1 MGPHSA
7 CLYRGRHGSRLLRPH
22 ICSWGRLDGGESG
35 ECEVMVLLLLA
46 LQPSARLLTPW
57 SLNIKSVSCSVLVYS
72 SANWAEKN
80 HLRELNELMDKIAL
94 YLV

>member
-1 MGPHSA
+1 MGPHSV
-7 CLYRGRHGSRLLRPH
+7 CLYIGKHGSQLLRPH

-35 ECEVMVLLLLA
+35 VCEVMVLLLLA

-57 SLNIKSVSCSVLVYS
+57 SLSIKSVSCLVLVYS
-72 SANWAEKN
+72 SAKWAEKN

-94 YLV
+94 Y